1 MRPDTSSTA
10 QARDVGRLPDFLI
23 IGAMKSGTST
33 LRANLDAHPDVFCA
47 REQHFFNLHYGK
59 GTDWYRAKFAGAGDV
74 RLIGEKC
81 PEYLHNPVAVD
92 RMASLL
98 PDARLIVLLR
108 DPVERA
114 YSHYW
119 QERRIG
125 KETLE
130 FADAVAAEPRRI
142 AEGATRF
149 SYIDRGR
156 YLAQLERICQRYPRD
171 ALLVLV
177 FEELREAPSKVFG
190 AACRFLGIDDT
201 FLPPAVD
208 EVRNPYRTYRP
219 QWLFRA
225 LAKNDRWRKLPPG
238 VAVRIQKMMTRQIG
252 YPAMDAGLRR
262 QLEERFRDENRAL
275 AAWLGR
281 DLSVWSS

>member
-1 MRPDTSSTA
+1 MRPDATSTSQDPA
-10 QARDVGRLPDFLI
+10 LGRLPDFLI

-33 LRANLDAHPDVFCA
+33 LRANLDSHPDVYCA
-47 REQHFFNLHYGK
+47 REQHFFNLHYTK
-59 GTDWYRAKFAGAGDV
+59 GTDWYRAKFADAGAV

-81 PEYLHNPVAVD
+81 PEYLHNPQAVE

-98 PDARLIVLLR
+98 PDARLIALLR

-125 KETLE
+125 KESLE

-142 AEGATRF
+142 AEGAVRF
-149 SYIDRGR
+149 SYVERGR
-156 YLAQLERICQRYPRD
+156 YLLQLQRICERYPRN
-171 ALLVLV
+171 ALLVLL
-177 FEELREAPSKVFG
+177 FEELREAPAQTF
-190 AACRFLGIDDT
+190 ATACRFLGIDDT
-201 FLPPAVD
+201 FVPPSVD
-208 EVRNPYRTYRP
+208 EVRNPYRAYRP

-238 VAVRIQKMMTRQIG
+238 LAVRIQRIMTRQTS
-252 YPAMDAGLRR
+252 YPPMDEGLRR
-262 QLEERFRDENRAL
+262 ELVDRYRDDNRAL
-275 AAWLGR
+275 ARWLGR
-281 DLSVWSS
+281 DLTGWSS